1 MLINKS
7 YRIVASTI
15 LFVAVILLIVFSYSN
30 YNLRVNQITG
40 GFLDLSG
47 MDLESTIY
55 SLDGNWNFWPGEYV
69 DPSKDFSASASMNPP
84 ETATAQ
90 EIEVPG
96 SLYQLSPN
104 QKDKIKT
111 GTYQLKIRLDE
122 PGTYGLKTS
131 LVSGAYRLYCN
142 GVLVSEVGVLG
153 KAENEGTAEKAGET
167 ENEGTVERAGETGN
181 SGAAEKA
188 GEMGNEG
195 AAGKA
200 GEAGN
205 GAAEK
210 AGAEEDTEKSVWQ
223 PKVCLL
229 HTDERDLTI
238 TIHVSNYHCQHGG
251 LVKSLYF
258 GTTENVYYFQTMQ
271 TIKSAAIIG
280 VFVGLGIYLLLLT
293 CATSHR
299 KTGLCLSTLCV
310 GSALLES
317 LLDETIFFYFF
328 KDLPLI
334 IPMKAQ
340 FIVCTI
346 LIISVFYFYKY
357 IYPNQKGKTLYYV
370 VEYVNLIYLVLL
382 ILAPTYATASM
393 MGGFCFVLLVLNLIP
408 HLIQTIYEIRRP
420 NSYAGVSLL
429 SIIVLFLLS
438 CAQFYFVDTGKSL
451 HLYVRENAFIIGI
464 LFFILCQI
472 NILLKDVDRAY
483 QNAKLADS
491 MEIAYLQAQISPH
504 FMFNTL
510 NNVSYFMNQDV
521 AKAQTLLLQFCDF
534 LKVKHKFDYRKQ
546 VFYTLGEEF
555 DFLKSYVAIENIRLQ
570 DAIKLEI
577 HVKEKL
583 KAIKIMPM
591 ILQPLVENAIKH
603 GYDSKPLTIGIS
615 VTEVQ
620 GSYHFTVKD
629 NGKGMNEIQL
639 RNLGSAGSKGVGIAN
654 INYRLGKYCGET
666 LHFESQ
672 LGEGTTISFS
682 YAKEGQQL

>member
-7 YRIVASTI
+7 YRIVASTV

-55 SLDGNWNFWPGEYV
+55 SLDGNWIFWPEEYV
-69 DPSKDFSASASMNPP
+69 DSVAAVSLQTTEQGGTDHQAYPGIADAAAYP
-84 ETATAQ
+84 AAQ

-142 GVLVSEVGVLG
+142 GELVSEVGQLG
-153 KAENEGTAEKAGET
+153 
-167 ENEGTVERAGETGN
+167 RA
-181 SGAAEKA
+181 
-188 GEMGNEG
+188 GNEG
-195 AAGKA
+195 AAGKT